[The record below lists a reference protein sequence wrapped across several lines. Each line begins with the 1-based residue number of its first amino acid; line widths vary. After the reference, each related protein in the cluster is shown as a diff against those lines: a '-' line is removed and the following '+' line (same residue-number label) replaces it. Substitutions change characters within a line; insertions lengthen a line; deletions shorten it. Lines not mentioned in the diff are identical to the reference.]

1 MARQIVEVGEE
12 IAIVGERYI
21 HFAVAEENIMMTRT
35 VDRRFKSGFHE
46 VDGVIEETPVT
57 VVKLSSRGMV
67 LRTGEGNIDSA
78 VRRAEMELE
87 MSTTRQDEEL
97 RAIVVEAVKLADDR
111 LEIDRIDPDATILD
125 VWSLDSIMES
135 VRSSI
140 AHKEY
145 ELSADAIADGLVG
158 NWDDEDIEYSD

>member
-12 IAIVGERYI
+12 IVIVGEHYI
-21 HFAVAEENIMMTRT
+21 HFAVTEEDIMMTQT

-57 VVKLSSRGMV
+57 VAKLSSRGIV
-67 LRTGEGNIDSA
+67 FWTGEGNIDSA
-78 VRRAEMELE
+78 VRRAEEELE
-87 MSTTRQDEEL
+87 MSAAAKDEEL

-111 LEIDRIDPDATILD
+111 LEIDRFDPDATMLN

-140 AHKEY
+140 AQTDY
-145 ELSADAIADGLVG
+145 ELSADAIADELVG
-158 NWDDEDIEYSD
+158 NWDDEEIEYSD